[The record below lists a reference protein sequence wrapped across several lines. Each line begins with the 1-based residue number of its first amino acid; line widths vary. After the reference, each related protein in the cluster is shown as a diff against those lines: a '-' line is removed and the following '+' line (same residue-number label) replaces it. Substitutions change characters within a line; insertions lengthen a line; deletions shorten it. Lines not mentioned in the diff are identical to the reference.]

1 MATAPGAPEGAIEAA
16 GAASPEAFKA
26 AFRRLASGVCV
37 VMFRRHGRPH
47 GFTATS
53 VTSVSMAPPK
63 ALFCVGTSNDS
74 HPHLSVGTPVGIS
87 MLSAAQRS
95 LSDRFAGKAGPL
107 GYDDVETVE
116 GPGGTLLLPGAL
128 AHLSARVAELVP
140 AGDHSI
146 IVCDLAAAML
156 AEEAPPLL
164 HFSRAYHALAPLPAA
179 AEPIVQAGDMK
190 SDGTKA
196 DGAKSDGAKS
206 EGAKSE
212 GGVARREPA
221 LMRP

>member
-1 MATAPGAPEGAIEAA
+1 MATAPGAPEGAIEPA

-63 ALFCVGTSNDS
+63 ALFCVGTTNDS
-74 HPHLSVGTPVGIS
+74 HPHLSVGTLVGIS

-95 LSDRFAGKAGPL
+95 LSDRFAGKAGPH

-128 AHLSARVAELVP
+128 AHLSARVAERVP

-164 HFSRAYHALAPLPAA
+164 HFSRAYHALAPLVAA
-179 AEPIVQAGDMK
+179 TEPIVQAGGLK

-196 DGAKSDGAKS
+196 DGAKSDGTKS
-206 EGAKSE
+206 DGGA
-212 GGVARREPA
+212 ARREPA

>member
-1 MATAPGAPEGAIEAA
+1 MATATGAPDGAVQQG
-16 GAASPEAFKA
+16 GATNPEPFKA

-63 ALFCVGTSNDS
+63 ALFCVGTGNDS
-74 HPHLSVGTPVGIS
+74 HPHLTVGTPIGIS
-87 MLSAAQRS
+87 LLSATQRP
-95 LSDRFAGKAGPL
+95 LSDRFAGKAGPQ

-116 GPGGTLLLPGAL
+116 GPGGVLLLPGAL

-146 IVCDLAAAML
+146 VVCDLEAAML

-179 AEPIVQAGDMK
+179 AEATV
-190 SDGTKA
+190 
-196 DGAKSDGAKS
+196 AKPDVSV
-206 EGAKSE
+206 E
-212 GGVARREPA
+212 RREPA
-221 LMRP
+221 LMRR

>member
-1 MATAPGAPEGAIEAA
+1 MQQG
-16 GAASPEAFKA
+16 GAANPEPFKA

-63 ALFCVGTSNDS
+63 ALFCVGTGNDS
-74 HPHLSVGTPVGIS
+74 HPHLTVGTPIGIS
-87 MLSAAQRS
+87 LLSATQRP
-95 LSDRFAGKAGPL
+95 LSDRFAGKAGPQ

-116 GPGGTLLLPGAL
+116 GPGGVLLLPGAL

-146 IVCDLAAAML
+146 VVCDLEAAML

-179 AEPIVQAGDMK
+179 AEATV
-190 SDGTKA
+190 
-196 DGAKSDGAKS
+196 AKPDVSV
-206 EGAKSE
+206 E
-212 GGVARREPA
+212 RREPA
-221 LMRP
+221 LMRR

>member
-1 MATAPGAPEGAIEAA
+1 MATATSAPEGAVQQG
-16 GAASPEAFKA
+16 GAANPEPFKA

-63 ALFCVGTSNDS
+63 ALFCVGTTNDS
-74 HPHLSVGTPVGIS
+74 HPHLAVGTRIGIS
-87 MLSAAQRS
+87 MLSAAQRP
-95 LSDRFAGKAGPL
+95 LSDRFAGKAGPQ

-116 GPGGTLLLPGAL
+116 GPGGVLLLPGAL

-146 IVCDLAAAML
+146 VVCDLEAAML

-164 HFSRAYHALAPLPAA
+164 HFSRAYHALAPLPPAA
-179 AEPIVQAGDMK
+179 AEATV
-190 SDGTKA
+190 
-196 DGAKSDGAKS
+196 AKPDVSV
-206 EGAKSE
+206 E
-212 GGVARREPA
+212 RREPA
-221 LMRP
+221 LMRR